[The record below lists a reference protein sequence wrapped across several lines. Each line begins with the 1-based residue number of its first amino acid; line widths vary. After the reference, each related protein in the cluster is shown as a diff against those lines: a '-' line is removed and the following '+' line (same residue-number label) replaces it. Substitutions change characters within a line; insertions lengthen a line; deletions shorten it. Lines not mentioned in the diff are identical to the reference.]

1 MDQSEGNSMATSA
14 VRRRRPAFAAG
25 LATMVMALGFAAI
38 PAEAAPRAD
47 ATYVAVGDSYTAGT
61 GAGDFSGTPAC
72 LKTEGGYVDV
82 VGAMGRVDPVANEA
96 CHGALLMSPH
106 PLYVPG
112 SSPTTVAEQI
122 ALLVATGKLSADTD
136 MVSITA
142 GANDIGFSGILFTCA
157 AQPQNCQA
165 ALPTD
170 ANLLMLRQALS
181 ATYAQLHLRA
191 PDARIAVLGY
201 PHLFDAT
208 RPVEGLNID
217 PAILA
222 AMNLAADR
230 LNATIHDAVEDAAKA
245 GADVV
250 FIDVTKRFL
259 GHEANSADPW
269 LYYDKINPFD
279 PRSFHPTPTGH
290 AEGYASALVSGA
302 KPAQL
307 AGR

>member
-1 MDQSEGNSMATSA
+1 MATST
-14 VRRRRPAFAAG
+14 VRRRRTALAAG
-25 LATMVMALGFAAI
+25 LATMAMAVGFAAI

-72 LKTEGGYVDV
+72 LQTEGGYVDV
-82 VGAMGRVDPVANEA
+82 VGAMGRVDQVGNEA
-96 CHGALLMSPH
+96 CHGALLSPMH
-106 PLYVPG
+106 PLYVEG
-112 SSPTTVAEQI
+112 SSPNTVAQQM
-122 ALLVATGKLSADTD
+122 ALLVAAGKLSGDTD

-165 ALPTD
+165 ALPSE
-170 ANLLMLRQALS
+170 ANLLTLRQALA
-181 ATYAQLHLRA
+181 ATYGQLHMRA
-191 PDARIAVLGY
+191 PDAKVAALGY

-222 AMNLAADR
+222 AMNVATDQLNETIRLAAD
-230 LNATIHDAVEDAAKA
+230 DAAKA
-245 GADVV
+245 LKADIV

-259 GHEANSADPW
+259 GHEANSIEPW
-269 LYYDKINPFD
+269 LYYDKTSPFD
-279 PRSFHPTPTGH
+279 PRSFHPTATGH
-290 AEGYASALVSGA
+290 AEGYAPALVSAA

-307 AGR
+307 AAR